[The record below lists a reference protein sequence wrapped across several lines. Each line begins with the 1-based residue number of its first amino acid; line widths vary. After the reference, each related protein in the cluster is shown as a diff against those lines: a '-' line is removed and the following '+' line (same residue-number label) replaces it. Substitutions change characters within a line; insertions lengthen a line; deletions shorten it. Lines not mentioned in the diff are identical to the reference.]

1 MNYKYIFSDIDGTFL
16 NSEHKILSGT
26 KNAVKELTNK
36 GLYFILVSARMPSAM
51 YNLTQDW
58 LPSMPII
65 AYGGS
70 LIINEHKKIIY
81 DKKINKDISYQII
94 KDIKG
99 QYKDWVINFY
109 HNDNWYVE
117 DDTLAEVKNEE
128 SIVDVKAKQQ
138 DFSNL
143 LKANILP
150 NKLLCINKSGITKQE
165 QLILQQKY
173 PDLKIVRSSDIL
185 LEIMDKDISKAKAV
199 DIFLNYYQGQ
209 IKETI
214 AFGDNYNDLDMLQ
227 SVGLGIAMGNAP
239 QEIKSMV
246 NKITLSNDDDGIYMA
261 LKDLNLVK

>member
-16 NSEHKILSGT
+16 NSEHKILAGT
-26 KNAVKELTNK
+26 KNAVRQITNK

-51 YNLTQDW
+51 YNLTQGW

-70 LIINEHKKIIY
+70 LIINEDKEIIF
-81 DKKINKDISYQII
+81 DKKINKDISYQIV
-94 KDIKG
+94 KDIKE

-128 SIVDVKAKQQ
+128 SIVNVKAAQQ
-138 DFSNL
+138 DFYNL
-143 LKANILP
+143 LKSNILP
-150 NKLLCINKSGITKQE
+150 NKLLCINKSGISKQE
-165 QLILQQKY
+165 EFALQQKY
-173 PDLKIVRSSDIL
+173 PDLKIIRSSDSL
-185 LEIMDKDISKAKAV
+185 LEIMDKNISKARAV
-199 DIFLNYYQGQ
+199 DIFLKYYQGQ

-246 NKITLSNDDDGIYMA
+246 KKITLSNDDEGIYRA
-261 LKDLNLVK
+261 LNDLDLVK